1 MEQTLYSHNLK
12 LAGRVDCVAEF
23 DNILSVIDFKSA
35 NKEKSPQILEGNIL
49 QETAYAIMWRELT
62 GTQIE
67 QIVTIVACENGETQ
81 TIIEKPG
88 FYKQRL
94 ESVIDEFYK
103 IRLNEIKC

>member
-1 MEQTLYSHNLK
+1 
-12 LAGRVDCVAEF
+12 
-23 DNILSVIDFKSA
+23 
-35 NKEKSPQILEGNIL
+35 
-49 QETAYAIMWRELT
+49 MWGELT

-88 FYKQRL
+88 FHKQRL

-103 IRLNEIKC
+103 IRLNEIKCRT